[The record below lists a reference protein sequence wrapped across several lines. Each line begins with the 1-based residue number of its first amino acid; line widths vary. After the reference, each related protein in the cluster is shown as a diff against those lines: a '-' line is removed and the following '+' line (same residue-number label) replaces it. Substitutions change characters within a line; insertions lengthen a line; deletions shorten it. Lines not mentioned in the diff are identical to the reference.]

1 MARGV
6 RILPVAVLAVLAGL
20 LTACGGDGLP
30 GRGYLPPSTVMATGG
45 VPLTVPPGYGLKPES
60 GEASGAIAAGASGP
74 AAPGATAG
82 EQALLSRAGAA
93 AADAAIRATLNREN
107 ALLVGD
113 EALVERLLFGAV
125 PPAGGEAL
133 AEIAIE
139 APDGEA
145 NWPDD
150 TWESLGH

>member
-1 MARGV
+1 MARGA
-6 RILPVAVLAVLAGL
+6 RILPAAVLAGL

-30 GRGYLPPSTVMATGG
+30 GRGYLPPSTVTATGD
-45 VPLTVPPGYGLKPES
+45 VPLTVPPGYGLKPEG
-60 GEASGAIAAGASGP
+60 GEASGAIERGAPRP
-74 AAPGATAG
+74 AAVLGTTAG

-93 AADAAIRATLNREN
+93 AANPAIRATLNREN

-125 PPAGGEAL
+125 PPAGGEAPT
-133 AEIAIE
+133 EIAIE

-145 NWPDD
+145 SWLDD
-150 TWESLGH
+150 AWESLGH